1 MNKLWKYNNYLYIA
15 SRILIGID
23 IIYRLWSDISSLIIY
38 FSIFLFI
45 VVNDYLRMNYFYKYP
60 DRYFKSIFISMIV
73 SSILLFSIGGY
84 SNIFMLI
91 ILYELIIFTE
101 GKLSKRLIILQILLI
116 FFIILFRNTSI
127 AELLSC
133 KFWKDNF
140 IDIIMSFI
148 GFTFY
153 ILMMYAYKS
162 LRKEK
167 RKVEELNKELE
178 SSYNKLQE
186 QSEKIEEL
194 TISKERNRLAGEI
207 HDNLGHNLIALN
219 MNLDVAD
226 KLIDTDINKAK
237 ELIRRCKLIN
247 KESIEDLRKAVYAL
261 KEDEP
266 MTLRNSINELIENI
280 QSTGEIE
287 VILDLDEKVEKLLPE
302 YKDLIYLSIKES
314 ITNSIKH
321 GKADRINIDI
331 KFDNSKLIVIVQDNG
346 LGCNQLNKGNGLIR
360 IEDRVIK
367 YGGEVKYDFNNQD
380 GFKIHLTIDNIKM

>member
-380 GFKIHLTIDNIKM
+380 GFKIHLTIDNMKM

>member
-1 MNKLWKYNNYLYIA
+1 MKYNNYLYIA

>member
-148 GFTFY
+148 GFTF
-153 ILMMYAYKS
+153 
-162 LRKEK
+162 
-167 RKVEELNKELE
+167 
-178 SSYNKLQE
+178 
-186 QSEKIEEL
+186 
-194 TISKERNRLAGEI
+194 
-207 HDNLGHNLIALN
+207 
-219 MNLDVAD
+219 
-226 KLIDTDINKAK
+226 
-237 ELIRRCKLIN
+237 
-247 KESIEDLRKAVYAL
+247 
-261 KEDEP
+261 
-266 MTLRNSINELIENI
+266 
-280 QSTGEIE
+280 
-287 VILDLDEKVEKLLPE
+287 
-302 YKDLIYLSIKES
+302 
-314 ITNSIKH
+314 
-321 GKADRINIDI
+321 
-331 KFDNSKLIVIVQDNG
+331 
-346 LGCNQLNKGNGLIR
+346 
-360 IEDRVIK
+360 
-367 YGGEVKYDFNNQD
+367 
-380 GFKIHLTIDNIKM
+380 

>member
-1 MNKLWKYNNYLYIA
+1 MKYNNYLYIA

-380 GFKIHLTIDNIKM
+380 GFKIHLTIDNMKM

>member
-1 MNKLWKYNNYLYIA
+1 
-15 SRILIGID
+15 
-23 IIYRLWSDISSLIIY
+23 
-38 FSIFLFI
+38 
-45 VVNDYLRMNYFYKYP
+45 
-60 DRYFKSIFISMIV
+60 
-73 SSILLFSIGGY
+73 
-84 SNIFMLI
+84 
-91 ILYELIIFTE
+91 
-101 GKLSKRLIILQILLI
+101 
-116 FFIILFRNTSI
+116 
-127 AELLSC
+127 
-133 KFWKDNF
+133 
-140 IDIIMSFI
+140 
-148 GFTFY
+148 
-153 ILMMYAYKS
+153 MMYAYKS

-380 GFKIHLTIDNIKM
+380 GFKIHLTIDNMKM